1 MKVISFSKWSK
12 FYVHLENARKFVEK
26 FMEKFWSS
34 GAIFS
39 QLWQECMWAVVNVLK
54 TGPKISDQTK
64 RDHKYLDLL
73 DINRKLA

>member
-1 MKVISFSKWSK
+1 MVKILCTF
-12 FYVHLENARKFVEK
+12 RKCKKIFRKIHGFEDNLV
-26 FMEKFWSS
+26 WSS

-39 QLWQECMWAVVNVLK
+39 QLWQECMWAAVNVLK
-54 TGPKISDQTK
+54 TGSKISDQTK